1 MCVGAVYNKKV
12 IMSTSGAQEL
22 RTKFLDFFAKRGHRI
37 MPASSLIPDD
47 PSVLF
52 TTAGMQQFK
61 PYYTGELDP
70 MTAMHSGIGEPL
82 GTRRAASIQPCIRT
96 SDIDEV
102 GDTTHLTFFE
112 MLGNFSF
119 GDYFKQEAIQFGYEF
134 VKDVLKLPIEFVTI
148 FGGDKDT
155 PEDKESLKIW
165 QSLGITDIR
174 RMGREDNFW
183 GPTGKEGPCGP
194 TTEIYVNGIEVW
206 NLVFN
211 EYYKTKEGVYEKL
224 KIPGVDT
231 GAGLERTLMVREKK
245 QSVFATSVF
254 MPLMQALTE
263 GASES
268 LPQGATSFEELW
280 APGIGA
286 MKNLDAS
293 HRKAQ
298 RIRML
303 RIVADHLRAAVFLI
317 ADGVYPSNLERGYV
331 ARRLVRRAVRFARL
345 AKLSH
350 GWWQNG
356 LLAIRETS
364 KDVYPEVCDA
374 TVEEAVGEEIEKF
387 SKTLERGLR
396 EADKIFRFHASNA
409 SIPGRSVFDLYET
422 FGIPIELIEEIAAER
437 GFRVESGFEEAKR
450 EHQEVSRAGLEKKFG
465 GHGLLLDTGELKA
478 STKEELDKVT
488 RLHTATHLLQAALR
502 KVLVNSVTQMG
513 SDITP
518 ERLRFDFT
526 FPRKVT
532 PEEVDQVEKLMNEV
546 VVQDLPRQVREMSLQ
561 EAREEGALA
570 FFRGKY
576 PPIVKVFSFGDFSKE
591 VCGGPHVERTS
602 LVGKVKIVKEEASS
616 AGVRRIRA
624 TVA

>member
-1 MCVGAVYNKKV
+1 
-12 IMSTSGAQEL
+12 
-22 RTKFLDFFAKRGHRI
+22 
-37 MPASSLIPDD
+37 
-47 PSVLF
+47 
-52 TTAGMQQFK
+52 
-61 PYYTGELDP
+61 
-70 MTAMHSGIGEPL
+70 
-82 GTRRAASIQPCIRT
+82 
-96 SDIDEV
+96 
-102 GDTTHLTFFE
+102 
-112 MLGNFSF
+112 
-119 GDYFKQEAIQFGYEF
+119 
-134 VKDVLKLPIEFVTI
+134 
-148 FGGDKDT
+148 
-155 PEDKESLKIW
+155 
-165 QSLGITDIR
+165 
-174 RMGREDNFW
+174 
-183 GPTGKEGPCGP
+183 
-194 TTEIYVNGIEVW
+194 
-206 NLVFN
+206 
-211 EYYKTKEGVYEKL
+211 
-224 KIPGVDT
+224 
-231 GAGLERTLMVREKK
+231 
-245 QSVFATSVF
+245 
-254 MPLMQALTE
+254 
-263 GASES
+263 
-268 LPQGATSFEELW
+268 
-280 APGIGA
+280 
-286 MKNLDAS
+286 
-293 HRKAQ
+293 
-298 RIRML
+298 
-303 RIVADHLRAAVFLI
+303 
-317 ADGVYPSNLERGYV
+317 
-331 ARRLVRRAVRFARL
+331 VRFARL

-502 KVLVNSVTQMG
+502 KVLGNSVTQMG